1 VDAPPKNN
9 RTLREQYAKSWG
21 TPQVRRGHLEKIKFA
36 VNYEKGESRLVKHEV
51 RRRGGNIV
59 RVSEAH
65 VLVIDRIA
73 VSVATDQAIL
83 KYRPDWQIWSEH
95 FFEAFPPLEVL
106 SFEVQREASSVTA
119 GSIDRVSSE
128 AGMSG
133 VAENADGAVA
143 TRGNLVLTNPFIKLL
158 QQLRIHHAQVN
169 VSHEHRQSTKILL
182 HREMLSPLYMIASG
196 NDPSREDTTIS
207 TAILKR
213 HRRSKKI
220 WIMENVPSGLLRP
233 LSRRLW
239 KKSHQMVMLPH
250 ATSMRSTVQSYI
262 PPRG

>member
-1 VDAPPKNN
+1 VDAPPKIN

-83 KYRPDWQIWSEH
+83 KYRSDWQIWSEH
-95 FFEAFPPLEVL
+95 FFEAFQPLEVP

-143 TRGNLVLTNPFIKLL
+143 TTGSSSL
-158 QQLRIHHAQVN
+158 
-169 VSHEHRQSTKILL
+169 
-182 HREMLSPLYMIASG
+182 
-196 NDPSREDTTIS
+196 D
-207 TAILKR
+207 
-213 HRRSKKI
+213 
-220 WIMENVPSGLLRP
+220 RP
-233 LSRRLW
+233 LHQAVTTTQDTSRPSQRISRAQAKYEDLIAQRDAVAAVHDRKW
-239 KKSHQMVMLPH
+239 E
-250 ATSMRSTVQSYI
+250 RSQQRRHNYFDRDSEEA
-262 PPRG
+262 RGIQEDLDNE